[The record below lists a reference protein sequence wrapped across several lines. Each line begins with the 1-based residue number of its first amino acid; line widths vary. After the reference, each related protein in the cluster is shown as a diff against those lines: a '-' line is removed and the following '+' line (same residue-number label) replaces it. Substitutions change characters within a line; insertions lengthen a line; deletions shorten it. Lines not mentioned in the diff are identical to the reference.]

1 MRAYSARHITRL
13 ASYNGTP
20 ALDYDLVEHIRG
32 IAPEFTN
39 PQIFKIQIMVDAPC
53 KVLING
59 NSEIDINPTYGLTID
74 YSDLLIHSFVF
85 KTDNVNVYAVIGY

>member
-13 ASYNGTP
+13 TSYDGIP
-20 ALDYDLVEHIRG
+20 ALDYDLVDHIRD

-74 YSDLLIHSFVF
+74 YSDLMINSFVF
-85 KTDNVNVYAVIGY
+85 KTANVNVYAVIGY